1 MRSLGSRLT
10 VLREPSQLIKLRC
23 GPGAAVLPSEVKRI
37 HLDFALSMYEGHMGA
52 RKFWRECLTRLKYH
66 NPGISMIVNRHND
79 NKSPPIMT
87 IYFGSPTAQPA
98 SGPVPSSDQLSS
110 SRQNLA
116 KALPPGKD
124 ERTVK
129 IEMKDKHSDE
139 ILDMFLAETKA
150 TAIPTTDSD
159 VEEMQALETMKR
171 MAAAARERRK
181 LEKEQKKK
189 EEELLKKATD
199 VISSAAE

>member
-1 MRSLGSRLT
+1 M
-10 VLREPSQLIKLRC
+10 
-23 GPGAAVLPSEVKRI
+23 
-37 HLDFALSMYEGHMGA
+37 DFALNMYEGHMGA
-52 RKFWRECLTRLKYH
+52 RKFWKDCLTRLKYH
-66 NPGISMIVNRHND
+66 NPGVPMIVNRHND

-87 IYFGSPTAQPA
+87 IYFGPPTVNPA

-129 IEMKDKHSDE
+129 IEMKDKHSNE
-139 ILDMFLAETKA
+139 ILNMFLAETKA
-150 TAIPTTDSD
+150 DVIPISDSD

-171 MAAAARERRK
+171 LAAAARERRK
-181 LEKEQKKK
+181 QEKEKQEKD
-189 EEELLKKATD
+189 EELLKKATD